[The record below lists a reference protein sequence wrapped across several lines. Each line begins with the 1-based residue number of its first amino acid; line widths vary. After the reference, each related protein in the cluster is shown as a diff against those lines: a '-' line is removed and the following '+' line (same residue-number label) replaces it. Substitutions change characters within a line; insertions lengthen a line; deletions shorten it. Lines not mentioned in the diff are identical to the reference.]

1 MTSRD
6 GREEYGLPIAELISI
21 LLNKWWVVLVVL
33 LATLIAS
40 GAASLRANTPDPDP
54 VFESKT
60 VLQIGSLETSGLRY
74 RLSSEFITAISSSGE
89 LLEEI
94 RDELDLR
101 DNSGDPMPI
110 LSLRGMIKLALG
122 TDNLTAIVH
131 GNTPEQAHAI
141 VSKWSDLFIESL
153 SELQGNGDS
162 ESIRDEKSAF
172 KQSNAIIVLE
182 RSITELEEKNQL
194 VVDRQSER
202 YVVSATV
209 NLEAL
214 QAEMNVVLG
223 NYRTF
228 LDAVVDDKANLIHA
242 QAELVQNTDALANE
256 NPVIIIERQVSDTV
270 LLPFLAGSPT
280 LEEID
285 GLRDLVL
292 VEEER
297 NDLYYTLRQ
306 DLLDNQLAVT
316 VLKADIDHAKS
327 EIVRLNQEIIRLNI
341 LIEDQKY
348 ALVQFDQE
356 TTRLLTKMDKET
368 ASDTARYNEVFANLL
383 RQFDDDLATIGVQH
397 EINNSASVQTIENPV
412 QGVEM
417 IPEQGSTQR
426 SVFTV
431 LSVGGVI
438 GLFLG
443 VMAAFTIYYVQRAVQ
458 AAR

>member
-1 MTSRD
+1 
-6 GREEYGLPIAELISI
+6 
-21 LLNKWWVVLVVL
+21 
-33 LATLIAS
+33 
-40 GAASLRANTPDPDP
+40 
-54 VFESKT
+54 
-60 VLQIGSLETSGLRY
+60 
-74 RLSSEFITAISSSGE
+74 
-89 LLEEI
+89 
-94 RDELDLR
+94 
-101 DNSGDPMPI
+101 
-110 LSLRGMIKLALG
+110 
-122 TDNLTAIVH
+122 
-131 GNTPEQAHAI
+131 
-141 VSKWSDLFIESL
+141 
-153 SELQGNGDS
+153 
-162 ESIRDEKSAF
+162 
-172 KQSNAIIVLE
+172 
-182 RSITELEEKNQL
+182 
-194 VVDRQSER
+194 
-202 YVVSATV
+202 
-209 NLEAL
+209 
-214 QAEMNVVLG
+214 
-223 NYRTF
+223 
-228 LDAVVDDKANLIHA
+228 
-242 QAELVQNTDALANE
+242 
-256 NPVIIIERQVSDTV
+256 
-270 LLPFLAGSPT
+270 
-280 LEEID
+280 
-285 GLRDLVL
+285 

-356 TTRLLTKMDKET
+356 TTRLLTKMDEET

>member
-1 MTSRD
+1 
-6 GREEYGLPIAELISI
+6 
-21 LLNKWWVVLVVL
+21 
-33 LATLIAS
+33 
-40 GAASLRANTPDPDP
+40 
-54 VFESKT
+54 
-60 VLQIGSLETSGLRY
+60 
-74 RLSSEFITAISSSGE
+74 
-89 LLEEI
+89 
-94 RDELDLR
+94 
-101 DNSGDPMPI
+101 
-110 LSLRGMIKLALG
+110 
-122 TDNLTAIVH
+122 VH

-153 SELQGNGDS
+153 SELKGNGDS
-162 ESIRDEKSAF
+162 ESISDEKSAF

-397 EINNSASVQTIENPV
+397 EINNSASVQTIENPA